1 MDISYQKRICVRLI
15 LQIYIPYY
23 HREESLDILVE
34 FLLQHGYQ
42 KIQNIPI
49 DIIRKYVDDIIFTS
63 NDSLESI
70 HQMLDE
76 ANNFHPNIKLVR
88 QIGSSVPFLD
98 EFMQNSN
105 GALITSVYHKEAA
118 DSYFVPFGSD
128 HPGHIFRNTVDA
140 ASTRAVRYSTALS
153 QFEEEIR
160 QMKLMFLYNGYPPRH
175 IDWRISTL
183 FSKYLS
189 KNFILPMLNNSDE
202 FCYLGHQLLG
212 TSTHTE
218 YDKTTD
224 NSIIYHQTR
233 DKNMQN
239 QFLQPMDNN
248 ELATGKRLIIH

>member
-183 FSKYLS
+183 FS
-189 KNFILPMLNNSDE
+189 
-202 FCYLGHQLLG
+202 HQLLG